1 MTPAVTAMEEEEE
14 KMGVVM
20 VQAQQVEQEGQEV
33 LKAT

>member
-1 MTPAVTAMEEEEE
+1 MTPAVTVMEEEEE